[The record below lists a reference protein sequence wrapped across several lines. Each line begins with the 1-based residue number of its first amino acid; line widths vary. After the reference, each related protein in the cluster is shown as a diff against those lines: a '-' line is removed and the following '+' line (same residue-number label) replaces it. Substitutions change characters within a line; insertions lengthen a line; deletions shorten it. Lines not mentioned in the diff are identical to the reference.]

1 MFYVLNLISTSDLEE
16 EINLYF
22 RLLFEE
28 VTENLN
34 CKMMEVILKHFWVVF
49 FNRYDFACSI

>member
-49 FNRYDFACSI
+49 FNRYDFA